1 MVTVRRFAL
10 DNGDGWILD
19 VRRVTS
25 GAPDPALPP
34 VVFVPGYGMNTHIL
48 GYHPRGP
55 SMVEYL
61 CRDGFEVW
69 LANLRGQGQSVR
81 RPHGRRRIHLADL
94 ALVDVPAVMERV
106 LAETASTA
114 GRAHVV
120 GCSLGGALAYAYLAS
135 VVTSHPVASLVSLG
149 GPFRW
154 DDVHPLVAAVAR
166 HAEWVGRVPVVGT
179 RALARAAIPLARR
192 VPALLSPYMN
202 ARGIDLS
209 KPGEL
214 ARTVDDPP
222 RGVTRDLAEWIRRGD
237 LVVGGID
244 VGKAL
249 EGIELPILCVLASG
263 DGIVPPRTVTAIR
276 DVAHGPVDVLEV
288 GDAQTPFA
296 HADLFI
302 NDQALERVFEP
313 LRAWL
318 KGTGSALQTPE
329 DKGLLAQGAR
339 RGGA

>member
-1 MVTVRRFAL
+1 
-10 DNGDGWILD
+10 
-19 VRRVTS
+19 
-25 GAPDPALPP
+25 
-34 VVFVPGYGMNTHIL
+34 VVFIPGYGMNTHIL

-69 LANLRGQGQSVR
+69 LANLRGQGQSAR
-81 RPHGRRRIHLADL
+81 RREGRRDIRLADL

-106 LAETASTA
+106 MGETRSTA

-135 VVTSHPVASLVSLG
+135 VVESHPVASLVSLG

-154 DDVHPLVAAVAR
+154 DEVHPLVAAVAR
-166 HAEWVGRVPVVGT
+166 HGELVGRVPLLGT
-179 RALARAAIPLARR
+179 RALARAAIPLARK

-209 KPGEL
+209 NPAEL
-214 ARTVDDPP
+214 VATVDDPP
-222 RGVTRDLAEWIRRGD
+222 RGVTRDLAAWIRRGD

-249 EGIELPILCVLASG
+249 AGLELPILCVLASG
-263 DGIVPPRTVTAIR
+263 DGIVPPRAVTAIR
-276 DVAHGPVDVLEV
+276 EVAGGPVDVLEV
-288 GDAQTPFA
+288 GDADHPFA

-302 NDQALERVFEP
+302 NDQARERVFEP
-313 LRAWL
+313 LRSWL
-318 KGTGSALQTPE
+318 RGTGSTPAS
-329 DKGLLAQGAR
+329 LR
-339 RGGA
+339 R